1 MWFLVLE
8 AQKSLL
14 RRRRDPASLREESNV
29 TPCSAPR
36 PVQKQNSESP
46 DPEMPRHGMR
56 PWTIVTSA
64 AALIW
69 RVWARDLRHMNAFF
83 FVPALVGTASNTLF
97 ETHVLEDNFLFAVL
111 WLTKIE
117 AFVDANI
124 WSDEAPWEVSCRPGA
139 PGDDL
144 ANLGGFGA
152 HRWDM
157 RESEQVGVDE
167 GISGL
172 EMVSKSRLFHHTID
186 TIIWMIQL
194 KNLPVRSFW
203 ARSSLSASKHGTELD
218 MSPVARGKP
227 EES

>member
-14 RRRRDPASLREESNV
+14 CRRRDPASLREESNV

-117 AFVDANI
+117 AFCWCKHLERWSTMRSKLQAWSTWRWFGQLGWLRRPSLGHAWI
-124 WSDEAPWEVSCRPGA
+124 WTGGCRWGNFWTWDGVQVQVVP
-139 PGDDL
+139 PHHWHHHLNDSTQKFTSEKL
-144 ANLGGFGA
+144 LG
-152 HRWDM
+152 
-157 RESEQVGVDE
+157 
-167 GISGL
+167 
-172 EMVSKSRLFHHTID
+172 
-186 TIIWMIQL
+186 
-194 KNLPVRSFW
+194 
-203 ARSSLSASKHGTELD
+203 
-218 MSPVARGKP
+218 
-227 EES
+227 